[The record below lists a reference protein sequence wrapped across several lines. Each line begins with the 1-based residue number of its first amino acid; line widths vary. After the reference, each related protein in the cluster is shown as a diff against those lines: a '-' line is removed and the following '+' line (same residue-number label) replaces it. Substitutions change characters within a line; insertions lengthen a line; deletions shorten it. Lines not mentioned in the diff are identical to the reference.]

1 LETEEENPSKV
12 SPNKYLE
19 KSENPIELFPNI
31 FSKIPS
37 LIPYKFEI
45 MKGILTSKDKFIK
58 HAPFD
63 YYREFYIL
71 NNMKIIKNGL
81 EEKERLSSFFP
92 IVFLSTKIS
101 DMLMSLEK
109 GNVKP
114 KKYQLIYYASL
125 NVAAKYECQGFI
137 PYLFFEK
144 DLPEALVT
152 IEEVK
157 KHENYINRL
166 YNFEYNTV
174 YPTDILCI
182 YQLVDGTFENKEIT
196 KLCRFLFVFLL
207 FSSEFTDK
215 HKNLVTL
222 TVYYYSKIQV
232 IKKLNWS
239 NYLQFL
245 TGIEKKT
252 IIENIKQLLVVI
264 KKYYKVYNYL
274 NNTYYNII

>member
-1 LETEEENPSKV
+1 
-12 SPNKYLE
+12 
-19 KSENPIELFPNI
+19 
-31 FSKIPS
+31 
-37 LIPYKFEI
+37 
-45 MKGILTSKDKFIK
+45 
-58 HAPFD
+58 
-63 YYREFYIL
+63 
-71 NNMKIIKNGL
+71 
-81 EEKERLSSFFP
+81 
-92 IVFLSTKIS
+92 
-101 DMLMSLEK
+101 
-109 GNVKP
+109 
-114 KKYQLIYYASL
+114 L
-125 NVAAKYECQGFI
+125 NVAAKYESQDFI

-166 YNFEYNTV
+166 YNLEYNTV

-196 KLCRFLFVFLL
+196 KLCRFLFFFLL

-239 NYLQFL
+239 NDLQFL